1 VERRID
7 ESDDGFGKDIASMRW
22 DKSSR
27 IPAIEGFWNTSDISG
42 DNGTSSFPSFGYH
55 QAKGL
60 LVRGQN
66 KDIRRLVVRARIWSK
81 PNKMD
86 ARPVKAPSRL
96 DFELFTLRAI
106 SNDV

>member
-1 VERRID
+1 
-7 ESDDGFGKDIASMRW
+7 MWW
-22 DKSSR
+22 DKYSR
-27 IPAIEGFWNTSDISG
+27 IPAIEGFWNTSNIG
-42 DNGTSSFPSFGYH
+42 CDNGTSSFPSFGYH

-66 KDIRRLVVRARIWSK
+66 KDICRLVVRARIWSK

-96 DFELFTLRAI
+96 GFEFLTLRAI
-106 SNDV
+106 ADDV